1 MAPSLGWLIV
11 FAPVEIPGPNVGG
24 LAPLSRPATVWQL
37 PRVIVHV
44 NHRVGGVAEQ
54 VQDDPLEALPTPD
67 LRPGSAR
74 SRSSRPD
81 LVDAVQ
87 VRPQQAMRH
96 PLVEVGPQPI
106 WPLHH
111 TTVFHHRTMRKA
123 SQGGQPRY
131 TSAAT

>member
-1 MAPSLGWLIV
+1 MAPSLGWLTV

-106 WPLHH
+106 WALHH

-123 SQGGQPRY
+123 SQGGQPRC

>member
-1 MAPSLGWLIV
+1 MAPSLGWLTV

-54 VQDDPLEALPTPD
+54 VQDDLLEALPTPD

-81 LVDAVQ
+81 LVDAAQ
-87 VRPQQAMRH
+87 VRPQQAMRLS
-96 PLVEVGPQPI
+96 LVEVGPQPI
-106 WPLHH
+106 WPLHD

-123 SQGGQPRY
+123 SQDGQPRY
-131 TSAAT
+131 TRAAT